1 MTSSAREW
9 QMIALNTMRMNLQRL
24 YVFDRSRAMIS
35 GETPD
40 EARTAALEGWMDA
53 VGRAFG
59 ATLDGRELGADEQ
72 EGLLPLVP
80 WLTDEVERYYD
91 RYDPAA
97 SPRDQAAFGAA
108 HVYAADAQTKGERQS
123 AEAVGDEREADRL
136 RQFIPM
142 MMTLVQ
148 QANAAVGVSVRGEP
162 GEQERGFIAEHVR
175 VALGDRPR
183 VMLQVEAIPV
193 MLAGRDPRD

>member
-9 QMIALNTMRMNLQRL
+9 QMIALNTMHMNLQRL
-24 YVFDRSRAMIS
+24 YVFDRSRALIT
-35 GETPD
+35 GQAPD
-40 EARTAALEGWMDA
+40 EARIAALEGWMDA

-59 ATLDGRELGADEQ
+59 AALDGRELDEDEQ
-72 EGLLPLVP
+72 EALLPLVP
-80 WLTDEVERYYD
+80 WLSDEVERYYD
-91 RYDPAA
+91 VHDPAA

-108 HVYAADAQTKGERQS
+108 HVYAADAQTKGERQT
-123 AEAVGDEREADRL
+123 AEAVGDESEADRL
-136 RQFIPM
+136 RQYAPM

-148 QANAAVGVSVRGEP
+148 QANAAVGVSAQGEP
-162 GEQERGFIAEHVR
+162 GDQERGFIAEHVR

-183 VMLQVEAIPV
+183 VMLQVGAIPV